1 MSLLFQNVL
10 HLISP
15 NDDLMSFCFFSV
27 FVTAHSVVLYVTWE
41 QQKAMHEACASIR
54 SKMADVKPG
63 GMPSELAPRSDT

>member
-15 NDDLMSFCFFSV
+15 TDDLLSFFFFG
-27 FVTAHSVVLYVTWE
+27 FVTAHPVVLYVTWE

-54 SKMADVKPG
+54 SKMADVKLG